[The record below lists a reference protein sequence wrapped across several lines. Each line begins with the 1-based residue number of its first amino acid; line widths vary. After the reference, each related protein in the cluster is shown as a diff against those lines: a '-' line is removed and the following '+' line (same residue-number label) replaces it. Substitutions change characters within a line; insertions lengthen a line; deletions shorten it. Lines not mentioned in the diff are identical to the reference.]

1 MSISP
6 FSANYKQPQTQTNY
20 LKFKEEGSYVFR
32 ILTPKE
38 KALVYW
44 IDFFQT
50 PDGKFSKKV
59 FPYQENGQKPLEAS
73 PEAKLVWVF
82 SILNKDLNKIQIWEV
97 SQRTIQNFL
106 LSITKGKIKN
116 DYTKFDIQITK
127 IGQKLETEYS
137 IIPGDTEILTQEEK
151 ELIKLTPINLQA
163 MEKGEDPFLAI
174 SPYNKEETFHEDIDL
189 PNIDEIVEKM
199 PF

>member
-6 FSANYKQPQTQTNY
+6 FSANYKQPQPQTNY
-20 LKFKEEGSYVFR
+20 LKFKEEGSYLFR

-38 KALVYW
+38 KVLIYW

-73 PEAKLVWVF
+73 EESKLVWVF

-106 LSITKGKIKN
+106 LSIVKGKIKN

-137 IIPGDTEILTQEEK
+137 IISGDTESLTQEEK
-151 ELIKLTPINLQA
+151 DLIASTPVNLQA
-163 MEKGEDPFLAI
+163 MEKSEDPFLTI